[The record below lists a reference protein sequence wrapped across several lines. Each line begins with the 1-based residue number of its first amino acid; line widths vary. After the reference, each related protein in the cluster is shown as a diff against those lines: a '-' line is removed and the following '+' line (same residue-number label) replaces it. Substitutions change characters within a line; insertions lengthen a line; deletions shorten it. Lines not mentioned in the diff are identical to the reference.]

1 MRDGWTQTTLG
12 DVASVGPKE
21 PPLSIDDPFVP
32 MDAVSTDGRWVEY
45 TEPRGSRS
53 GARAAAEDV
62 LFARITPCLENGKV
76 AQVPPGIE
84 RCGGS
89 TELLVIRPSQQ
100 TIPAFIYYWAK
111 SASTRALATR
121 LMTGST
127 GRQRLSSQD
136 LAALPIRLPPLS
148 DQRRIVDLIE
158 SVDSYIE
165 TLRVQADAA
174 RTARTSLLHEL
185 LYADDDDWTDT
196 VLSDLLRRSIGGVW
210 GSEEGSEE
218 VDVTVVR
225 STEFTSSGYLNF
237 ATGVRRSCTARQL
250 ASRELQEGDI
260 LLEKSGGGPKQ
271 PVGRVVYVTDE
282 IPKDTVCA
290 NFVQL
295 VSPDPEAVCPGFVF
309 LLMWLWHSE
318 GRTLGYQAQ
327 TTGIRNLRTKDYLAQ
342 TIRLP
347 PRAGQER
354 IVDIASAVGD
364 LVTASKEA
372 IAATTRLRNGLLSE
386 LLSGDHEI
394 PESYDLLLEAS

>member
-45 TEPRGSRS
+45 TEPRGNRS

-136 LAALPIRLPPLS
+136 LAALPIILPPLS

-158 SVDSYIE
+158 SVDSYVDA
-165 TLRVQADAA
+165 LRAQADAA
-174 RTARTSLLHEL
+174 RTVRNSLGSEL
-185 LYADDDDWTDT
+185 FDNEEDRWEVTTLGDLANLQIGKTPPRKESRYWTDDLT
-196 VLSDLLRRSIGGVW
+196 HPFCTIADMAERVVHPSREGVTQAAIDDGKARLIKAGTLLMSFKLTIGRVGFAGTDLFPNEAIVAIEPNPLLASPEFLYCFLGTQDLTGGSNRAVKGATLNSRSLAEIGVPLPQSDEQNRIVDLIGSVDSHISATEAAITDSVSLRSGVLSDLLCG
-210 GSEEGSEE
+210 
-218 VDVTVVR
+218 T
-225 STEFTSSGYLNF
+225 
-237 ATGVRRSCTARQL
+237 
-250 ASRELQEGDI
+250 
-260 LLEKSGGGPKQ
+260 
-271 PVGRVVYVTDE
+271 
-282 IPKDTVCA
+282 
-290 NFVQL
+290 
-295 VSPDPEAVCPGFVF
+295 
-309 LLMWLWHSE
+309 
-318 GRTLGYQAQ
+318 
-327 TTGIRNLRTKDYLAQ
+327 
-342 TIRLP
+342 
-347 PRAGQER
+347 
-354 IVDIASAVGD
+354 
-364 LVTASKEA
+364 
-372 IAATTRLRNGLLSE
+372 
-386 LLSGDHEI
+386 HEI
-394 PESYDLLLEAS
+394 PESYDALLEAS

>member
-45 TEPRGSRS
+45 TEPRGNRS

-76 AQVPPGIE
+76 AQVPPGIA

-136 LAALPIRLPPLS
+136 LAALPIILPPLS

-158 SVDSYIE
+158 SVDSYVDA
-165 TLRVQADAA
+165 LRAQADAA
-174 RTARTSLLHEL
+174 RTVRNSLGSEL
-185 LYADDDDWTDT
+185 FDNEEDRWEVTTLGDLANLQIGKTPPRKESRYWTDDLT
-196 VLSDLLRRSIGGVW
+196 HPFCTIADMAERVVHPSREGVTQAAIDDGKARLIKAGTLLMSFKLTIGRVGFAGTDLFPNEAIVAIEPNPLLASPEFLYCFLGTQDLTGGSNRAVKGATLNSRSLAEIGVPLPQSDEQNRIVDLIGSVDSHISATEAAITDSVSLRSGVLSDLLCG
-210 GSEEGSEE
+210 
-218 VDVTVVR
+218 T
-225 STEFTSSGYLNF
+225 
-237 ATGVRRSCTARQL
+237 
-250 ASRELQEGDI
+250 
-260 LLEKSGGGPKQ
+260 
-271 PVGRVVYVTDE
+271 
-282 IPKDTVCA
+282 
-290 NFVQL
+290 
-295 VSPDPEAVCPGFVF
+295 
-309 LLMWLWHSE
+309 
-318 GRTLGYQAQ
+318 
-327 TTGIRNLRTKDYLAQ
+327 
-342 TIRLP
+342 
-347 PRAGQER
+347 
-354 IVDIASAVGD
+354 
-364 LVTASKEA
+364 
-372 IAATTRLRNGLLSE
+372 
-386 LLSGDHEI
+386 HEI
-394 PESYDLLLEAS
+394 PESYDALLEAS